1 MFNTHEIIAQ
11 FKSEHAHEMLA
22 LSITRPNIDI
32 YNEAQFYRALFSF
45 VCEVNAVVRLD
56 GKARRGV
63 SIYED
68 YWHAACALMPDD
80 VARTDL
86 LHALLFIYITSQGH
100 DVLITREWA
109 TRRGTVLGR
118 LINERTLASEVVNA
132 LRREAWLDV
141 DAIETLIKRGDV
153 FDS

>member
-1 MFNTHEIIAQ
+1 MSNTHEIITQ
-11 FKSEHAHEMLA
+11 FKGEHDNEMLA

-32 YNEAQFYRALFSF
+32 YNDAQFYRALFSF
-45 VCEVNAVVRLD
+45 ADEVNAVVRLD
-56 GKARRGV
+56 GNARRGV

-68 YWHAACALMPDD
+68 YWHAACALMPDG

-86 LHALLFIYITSQGH
+86 LHALLFIYITAQGH
-100 DVLITREWA
+100 DVLITRNWA
-109 TRRGTVLGR
+109 ARRGSVIGR
-118 LINERTLASEVVNA
+118 LVNERTLASEVVNA
-132 LRREAWLDV
+132 LRREVWLDV